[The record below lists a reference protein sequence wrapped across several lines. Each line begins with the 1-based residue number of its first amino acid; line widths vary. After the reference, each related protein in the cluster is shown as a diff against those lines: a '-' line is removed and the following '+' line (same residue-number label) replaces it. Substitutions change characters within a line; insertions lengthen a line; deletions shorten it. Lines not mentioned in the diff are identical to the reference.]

1 MLSTFPGR
9 IVVSG
14 KISGRIGDEPWGMG
28 PNLEYYLFNPYE
40 PAVAASGGIATYLKP
55 NEWWKKGD
63 TLFVRMPAQNPPA
76 NTIGQNNLL

>member
-1 MLSTFPGR
+1 
-9 IVVSG
+9 
-14 KISGRIGDEPWGMG
+14 MG